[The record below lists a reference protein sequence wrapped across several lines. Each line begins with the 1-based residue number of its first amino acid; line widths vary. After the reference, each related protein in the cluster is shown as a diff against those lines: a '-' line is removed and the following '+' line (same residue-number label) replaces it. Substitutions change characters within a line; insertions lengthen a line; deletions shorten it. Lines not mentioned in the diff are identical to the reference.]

1 LEQIDSI
8 LSEAEYFQLHGLI
21 SALQSRKKELEGR
34 TKNLLALETK
44 VITLV
49 NSWSSYPGINIDTT
63 QQRIQHAIDEQEK
76 EGWMFVNASTEVCK
90 SREDP
95 STNTAT
101 NVNLIHLFFKNA
113 HGSTL
118 IGGN

>member
-1 LEQIDSI
+1 LI
-8 LSEAEYFQLHGLI
+8 EAEYYQLHGLI
-21 SALQSRKKELEGR
+21 AQLTNRKQQLELKE
-34 TKNLLALETK
+34 KNVLALETK

-95 STNTAT
+95 STSTAT
-101 NVNLIHLFFKNA
+101 NVNLIHLFFKNT

-118 IGGN
+118 VGSML